1 MNIKGKHLGL
11 TILLI
16 LDIMGIWWINTEFTF
31 LGLLSAM
38 SILVT
43 IIAGSHY
50 LVSNWND
57 NIF

>member
-16 LDIMGIWWINTEFTF
+16 LDIMGIWWIDTEATF
-31 LGLLSAM
+31 LGVLSFM
-38 SILVT
+38 SIFVT
-43 IIAGSHY
+43 IIVGINY
-50 LVSNWND
+50 LVSNWDD